1 MNSKFRKHATLR
13 NFDLVS
19 SFAAQYDNAITGKA
33 KLQQDY
39 EEIVLLREREKLE
52 KENLLYTKNIRKSSE
67 TVLDD
72 GRNSNEEKSDL
83 REEALQEKLDDM
95 QADYAIV
102 TSKLNQLDEESA
114 RTNEKYELLL
124 QERDAMLMERDALKQ
139 QFGATIG
146 DYENA
151 LKDRDEKLQSL
162 IKSEQQLKSALKES
176 EMNYRMRHSK
186 EISKLQGE
194 RNAALQEYK
203 LVMSERDSVHREI
216 EKLQEDLASSQKM
229 VESHLEEKEKVQHE
243 TECLRQE
250 INTVL
255 VDRDHA
261 VKESYS
267 LKERLE
273 NVVKD
278 REGIVKKFEELRQE
292 LEMKKQE
299 RDAARKERSEAIL
312 HRDKIL
318 KECFEVKQLFET
330 PAENIDKHTQLLK
343 CRFEELSQEL
353 THAWR
358 EAEVAMYRRDWAF
371 GERNKIVRE
380 LQKSGDKCNILVTE
394 RDRLADELI
403 SMQDRYEVLKA
414 SPFFLLLL

>member
-1 MNSKFRKHATLR
+1 M
-13 NFDLVS
+13 
-19 SFAAQYDNAITGKA
+19 FAAQYDNALTGKA

-52 KENLLYTKNIRKSSE
+52 KENLLYTKSLRKSSE

-72 GRNSNEEKSDL
+72 GRSNKEDKCDL
-83 REEALQEKLDDM
+83 REEALRERLDDM

-114 RTNEKYELLL
+114 KTNEKYELLL
-124 QERDAMLMERDALKQ
+124 QERDAIMMERDALKQ
-139 QFGATIG
+139 QYAATIRE
-146 DYENA
+146 YENA
-151 LKDRDEKLQSL
+151 LRDRDEELQSSK
-162 IKSEQQLKSALKES
+162 KSEQQLKSALKES

-186 EISKLQGE
+186 EVAKLQEE

-216 EKLQEDLASSQKM
+216 EKLQDDLANSQKM
-229 VESHLEEKEKVQHE
+229 VTSHLEEKEKIQHE
-243 TECLRQE
+243 AECLRQE

-273 NVVKD
+273 DVLKD
-278 REGIVKKFEELRQE
+278 RESILKKFEELRQE
-292 LEMKKQE
+292 CEMKKQE

-330 PAENIDKHTQLLK
+330 PVENIDKHTQLLK
-343 CRFEELSQEL
+343 SRFEALSQEL
-353 THAWR
+353 TNAWR
-358 EAEVAMYRRDWAF
+358 VAEVAMYRRDWAF

-380 LQKSGDKCNILVTE
+380 LQKSSDKCNVLVTE

-403 SMQDRYEVLKA
+403 SMQERYESLRV
-414 SPFFLLLL
+414 

>member
-1 MNSKFRKHATLR
+1 MEYL
-13 NFDLVS
+13 
-19 SFAAQYDNAITGKA
+19 SFAAQYDNAIIEKA

-39 EEIVLLREREKLE
+39 EELVLLREREKWE
-52 KENLLYTKNIRKSSE
+52 KENLLYTNGLGKSGE
-67 TVLDD
+67 TAIDD
-72 GRNSNEEKSDL
+72 GRGENEGESDL
-83 REEALQEKLDDM
+83 REEVLREKLDDM
-95 QADYAIV
+95 KTDYDIV

-124 QERDAMLMERDALKQ
+124 QERDAISMERDALKQ
-139 QFGATIG
+139 QYAATIRE
-146 DYENA
+146 YENA
-151 LKDRDEKLQSL
+151 LRNRDDELQSL
-162 IKSEQQLKSALKES
+162 VKSEQQLKSALKDS

-186 EISKLQGE
+186 EISKLQEE

-216 EKLQEDLASSQKM
+216 EKLQDDLANSQKTM
-229 VESHLEEKEKVQHE
+229 ASHLEEKEKVQHE
-243 TECLRQE
+243 AECLRQE

-255 VDRDHA
+255 IDRDHA
-261 VKESYS
+261 VNESYS

-273 NVVKD
+273 DTLKD
-278 REGIVKKFEELRQE
+278 RESIIKKFEELRQE
-292 LEMKKQE
+292 FEMKKQE

-343 CRFEELSQEL
+343 SRFEALSQEL
-353 THAWR
+353 TNAWR
-358 EAEVAMYRRDWAF
+358 VAEVAMFRRDWAF
-371 GERNKIVRE
+371 SERSKVVRE
-380 LQKSGDKCNILVTE
+380 LQKSSDKCNVLVAE

-403 SMQDRYEVLKA
+403 SMQERYESLRV
-414 SPFFLLLL
+414 